1 MQKILDIISRGRSFL
16 VVAHARPDGDSV
28 GSMLA
33 LSHML
38 KSAGKEPLVYSQDAI
53 PENYR
58 FLPGSG
64 EVVFDLPAGRSYDA
78 VFLLDCSELDRV
90 GDRWE
95 EISKAGPLVNIDHHI
110 TNDRFTDVYLIDSHA
125 SSTAELLY
133 RLSVAL
139 GWELSRE
146 AADCLYTGILTD
158 TGGFCYGNTGRDS
171 LFAAADLVAKGA
183 DPQWISEN
191 VYESKP
197 LEKIRLLARAM
208 AAMEFQLDGKVGLMV
223 VTLADFAA
231 SGALFEHTEGFVDFP
246 RGIKGV
252 QVSALFTEV
261 AERSY
266 KLSLRSKGR
275 VNIERV
281 ARSFGGGGHMNAAA
295 CRLEGE
301 LADVRRRVLE
311 EIEAV
316 LSE

>member
-1 MQKILDIISRGRSFL
+1 MQKILDIIRRGRSFL

-33 LSHML
+33 LYHML
-38 KSAGKEPLVYSQDAI
+38 KTAGKEPLVYSQDAI

-58 FLPGSG
+58 FLPGSCD
-64 EVVFDLPAGRSYDA
+64 VVFDLPAGRIYDA

-110 TNDRFTDVYLIDSHA
+110 SNDRFTDAFLIDTHA

-133 RLSVAL
+133 RLAVAL
-139 GWELSRE
+139 GWSLSKE

-171 LFAAADLVAKGA
+171 LFAAADLVARGA
-183 DPQWISEN
+183 DPQWVSEN

>member
-1 MQKILDIISRGRSFL
+1 MQKILDIINRGRSFL

-33 LSHML
+33 LYHML
-38 KSAGKEPLVYSQDAI
+38 KTAGKEPLAYSQDAI

-64 EVVFDLPAGRSYDA
+64 EAVFDLPAGRIYDA
-78 VFLLDCSELDRV
+78 VFLLDCSEPDRV

-110 TNDRFTDVYLIDSHA
+110 SNDRFTDAFLIDAQA

-133 RLSVAL
+133 RLAVAL
-139 GWELSRE
+139 GWELSKE

-158 TGGFCYGNTGRDS
+158 TGGFCYSNTGRDS
-171 LFAAADLVAKGA
+171 LFAAANLVARGA
-183 DPQWISEN
+183 DPQWVSEN

-197 LEKIRLLARAM
+197 LEKIRLLARAV
-208 AAMEFQLDGKVGLMV
+208 AAMEFQLDGKVGLMI
-223 VTLADFAA
+223 VTLADFAT

-246 RGIKGV
+246 RGIRGV
-252 QVSALFTEV
+252 QVSVLFTEV

-266 KLSLRSKGR
+266 KVSLRSKGR

>member
-1 MQKILDIISRGRSFL
+1 MQKILDIIHRGRSFL

-33 LSHML
+33 LYHML
-38 KSAGKEPLVYSQDAI
+38 KTAGKEPLVYSQDAI

-64 EVVFDLPAGRSYDA
+64 EVVFDLPAGRMYDA

-110 TNDRFTDVYLIDSHA
+110 SNDRFTDVFLIDAHA

-133 RLSVAL
+133 RLAVAL
-139 GWELSRE
+139 GWELSKE

-171 LFAAADLVAKGA
+171 LFAAADLVASGA
-183 DPQWISEN
+183 NPQWVSEN

-208 AAMEFQLDGKVGLMV
+208 ATMEFQLDGKVGLMV

-246 RGIKGV
+246 RGIRGV
-252 QVSALFTEV
+252 QVSVLFTEV
-261 AERSY
+261 ADRSY
-266 KLSLRSKGR
+266 KVSLRSKGR
-275 VNIERV
+275 VNIEKV

-301 LADVRRRVLE
+301 LADVVRRVLE